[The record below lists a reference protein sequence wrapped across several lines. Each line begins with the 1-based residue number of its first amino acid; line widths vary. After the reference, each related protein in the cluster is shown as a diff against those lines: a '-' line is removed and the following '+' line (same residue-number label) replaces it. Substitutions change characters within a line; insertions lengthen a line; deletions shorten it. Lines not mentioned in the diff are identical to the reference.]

1 MNLMQR
7 EDELDCMISNA
18 LHEIADNSE
27 IPERVK
33 QEIDEQIADRNKVEK
48 PIVSIWFYFFE
59 EWKFYLVS

>member
-48 PIVSIWFYFFE
+48 PIVSI
-59 EWKFYLVS
+59 